1 MEDFKIVRVPNDYK
15 SKKSIESF
23 FISVNS
29 DFYPSLIDRINSKS
43 NLNNFTTYI
52 DKILEN
58 GFCYGVE
65 YKNKIVGLLVLYA
78 NDLNTNIAYI
88 PILTIHRDYHNMGL
102 ASRLMK
108 IAQKDAKSQ
117 GMRVINVETWK
128 ENSNAINFYLK
139 NQFEII
145 HSTDEKIELRLTL

>member
-1 MEDFKIVRVPNDYK
+1 MEDFKIIRIPNNYK

-43 NLNNFTTYI
+43 NLKTFTAYI

-65 YKNKIVGLLVLYA
+65 FKSKIVGLLVLYA
-78 NDLNTNIAYI
+78 NDLNANIAYI
-88 PILTIHRDYHNMGL
+88 PILSIHRDYHNMGL
-102 ASRLMK
+102 ATRLMK
-108 IAQKDAKSQ
+108 IAQRDAMSEQ
-117 GMRVINVETWK
+117 MRVIKVETWK
-128 ENSNAINFYLK
+128 ENINAINFYKK

-145 HSTDEKIELRLTL
+145 HSTDEKIEMRLTL